1 MSEGERSPLG
11 SQAVHE
17 DATTPNLRKG
27 LCVPCAPRRAP
38 PALLSLRRR
47 RPPALPA
54 RGALLTVWHCRP
66 HALPPRLP
74 AAPPPRRPAAPPP
87 RRARVPRAGRRRTPR
102 MRATARFPSPRS
114 SRSRS
119 ASTAPTRMAAGAW
132 ICRSSWT
139 RLGPSSTRTA
149 RRAVCAPRAPRSPRA
164 CLLCSRHARAPCPAH
179 AAGVVA
185 PDSGGRPVSR

>member
-74 AAPPPRRPAAPPP
+74 AAPPPRRPAAPP
-87 RRARVPRAGRRRTPR
+87 RARPAGRKEEDPQDAGDGSISIAQILSLKERFDRADTDGGGSLDLQEFMDAFGSILNKDGSKSGLRSARAPLSARMPPMLSPRAGAVSRPC
-102 MRATARFPSPRS
+102 
-114 SRSRS
+114 SRSR
-119 ASTAPTRMAAGAW
+119 
-132 ICRSSWT
+132 
-139 RLGPSSTRTA
+139 
-149 RRAVCAPRAPRSPRA
+149 
-164 CLLCSRHARAPCPAH
+164 CP
-179 AAGVVA
+179 
-185 PDSGGRPVSR
+185 